1 MEKRPRNYDLP
12 LEDFNEDANPN
23 LSDLDDMDYV
33 GVTDF
38 TYENDNLY
46 PEDTLNKGF
55 DLVQSSNSNLQDLE
69 DPELFD

>member
-1 MEKRPRNYDLP
+1 MKKRPRNYDLP

-55 DLVQSSNSNLQDLE
+55 DLVQSSNNNLQDPE

>member
-1 MEKRPRNYDLP
+1 MKERPRNYDLP
-12 LEDFNEDANPN
+12 LEDFNEDSNPN
-23 LSDLDDMDYV
+23 LSGLNDMDYV

-38 TYENDNLY
+38 TYENDDLY

-55 DLVQSSNSNLQDLE
+55 DIVQSSTSNLQDAQ

>member
-12 LEDFNEDANPN
+12 LEDFNEDTNPN

-55 DLVQSSNSNLQDLE
+55 DLVQSSNNNLQNPE